1 MIKIAICDDEQL
13 ARNGIEEL
21 LKANYGDELQI
32 SCYESTEALL
42 DTWERGEGQEDI
54 LLLDIRFEGL
64 DGISAARKLQ
74 DRNPRAKIIFIT
86 GYIDYAT
93 EIFRAEPIYFLTKPV
108 KGEKLVEAVE
118 KAKSQMQ
125 KESCKSVMCSSKNG
139 IVKVE
144 VDKIYYLESDRR
156 ILYVHEETRTL
167 TLNQKLPD
175 MEKQLPD
182 SFLRC
187 HQSFLVNMKYIR
199 SFSRQEIELVDGR
212 KVPVSRPKYAAARKD
227 FLKYLGTVV

>member
-1 MIKIAICDDEQL
+1 MIKIAICDDEQQ
-13 ARNGIEEL
+13 ARSAIEKL
-21 LKANYGDELQI
+21 LKANYGDEVHI
-32 SCYESTEALL
+32 ACYESAEDLL
-42 DTWERGEGQEDI
+42 ETWKKGESAEDI
-54 LLLDIRFEGL
+54 LLMDIQFEGL
-64 DGISAARKLQ
+64 DGISAARQLQ
-74 DRNPRAKIIFIT
+74 DRKPYVKIIFIT

-108 KGEKLVEAVE
+108 REEKLIEAVE
-118 KAKSQMQ
+118 RAKSHMQ
-125 KESCKSVMCSSKNG
+125 KESGKLLICSLKGS

-144 VDKIYYLESDRR
+144 VDKIYYLESNKR
-156 ILYVHEETRTL
+156 ILYVHEESRTL

-199 SFSRQEIELVDGR
+199 SFSGQEIELVDGR
-212 KVPVSRPKYAAARKD
+212 KVPVSRPKYAAARKA